1 MSGGK
6 VVVPK
11 SPLVK
16 RQVLESCHDANYAG
30 HMGISKTWHGVNRYF
45 TWPGMRKDL
54 EDYVRQCDACQRNKP
69 STRLKAGKLQPL
81 SIPGRRWE
89 SISMD
94 MIVKLPKSG
103 KQNYD
108 SIMVYVDRLS
118 KMVHLVP
125 THEAISAADV
135 ARLFYREVVRLH
147 GLPASVVSDRG
158 PIFNSQYWRHVC
170 ELCHTQL
177 CMSSAYHLETDGQTE
192 RANRII
198 EEMLRHYVD
207 ENHSDWADHLPWV
220 EFAINN
226 SWHETVRNSPFFLNY
241 GQHPLTPAVMDLPRK
256 VPEAAEFVEGIDKAV
271 RKAKQCWRVAQQRMK
286 ALVDGKRREVSYHPG
301 AQVLLTT
308 VNMRNN
314 QNEQGVRKLKPRYVG
329 PSTVL
334 RMIGKVAVQLH
345 LPPSWNR
352 MHNVFHVS
360 LVKPYCGNQ
369 TPNLAAPPPV
379 QWLEGEPVYGVEKLL
394 AHRVVKLKGRNRGKG
409 RPKSKEAKKGLE
421 FLVRWAGYSEEHD
434 TWEPQKNL
442 LNCEEAMQ
450 AYIEEHG
457 ALPEL

>member
-45 TWPGMRKDL
+45 TWPGMRKDV

-69 STRLKAGKLQPL
+69 STHLKAGKLQPL

-125 THEAISAADV
+125 THEAISAADA

-207 ENHSDWADHLPWV
+207 ENH
-220 EFAINN
+220 
-226 SWHETVRNSPFFLNY
+226 T
-241 GQHPLTPAVMDLPRK
+241 VMDLPRK
-256 VPEAAEFVEGIDKAV
+256 VPKAAEFVEGIEKAV

-301 AQVLLTT
+301 AQVLLST

-329 PSTVL
+329 PFTVL

-379 QWLEGEPVYGVEKLL
+379 QWLEGEPVYEVEKLL

-421 FLVRWAGYSEEHD
+421 FLVRWAGYSEKHD

-450 AYIEEHG
+450 AYTEQHG